1 MMKKLLVC
9 LIVAGG
15 VMGLAA
21 YAQGFFDPVDRDPHG
36 KVLIE
41 VAGQYP
47 HEDYVLQVTIGLR
60 MYDTHSGTVVV
71 SGQVFDNASLPVKAA
86 YEQWIT
92 DSLVSE
98 ELHLMVKTYVQP
110 YSNPS
115 RIYFVSCSN
124 L

>member
-1 MMKKLLVC
+1 MKKLLVC

-92 DSLVSE
+92 DSLVVRGATFDGKDLRTAILKSIKD
-98 ELHLMVKTYVQP
+98 LFRKL
-110 YSNPS
+110 
-115 RIYFVSCSN
+115 